1 MERSQK
7 NPQKLLKCE
16 VCCRVFKAN
25 SYLKIHMNK
34 NNCRKT
40 LECDVCPQVMKN
52 FQAFQ
57 AHKKLYCQRQF
68 AEHKCEMCL
77 EIFLTSSILKKH
89 VMFVPNL
96 SPGLNVECG
105 DSYEN
110 AIRLHNHKKSHLSKP
125 NPCLVCPE
133 SGKLCIN

>member
-1 MERSQK
+1 
-7 NPQKLLKCE
+7 
-16 VCCRVFKAN
+16 
-25 SYLKIHMNK
+25 MNK

-40 LECDVCPQVMKN
+40 LVCDVCPQLMKN

-89 VMFVPNL
+89 VMNNICTEPK
-96 SPGLNVECG
+96 PWPKCG
-105 DSYEN
+105 
-110 AIRLHNHKKSHLSKP
+110 
-125 NPCLVCPE
+125 VW
-133 SGKLCIN
+133 GQF